1 MEPSSPSEP
10 TITGDATVAIA
21 SSTFAVPATVVA
33 AAPVLF
39 AHGFGQTRAAWQRT
53 AQAVADAGFPAISY
67 DARGHGQSGR
77 NPDALPYTGEQFTD
91 DLIVLAGE
99 MPQPPVLVGASMG
112 GLFGLMAEARWP
124 GLFRALVLVDVTP
137 RWESAGLSRIVAFT
151 SAFAEGFAS
160 LEAAAD
166 AIAAYLPQ
174 RRERK
179 SSQALQELLRQDARS
194 GRWHWH
200 WDGRLLDEL
209 VRDSGRHQQALVEA
223 ARKVRCPVLL
233 ISGGRSDLVSPAT
246 IAEFQSLVPHA
257 QHVQLADASHML
269 AGDDNDA
276 FTQTLLDYLRSVSS
290 RAHHHP
296 THAVEKIH
304 TGARS

>member
-1 MEPSSPSEP
+1 MEISSHSSL
-10 TITGDATVAIA
+10 ATPASAAVTIA
-21 SSTFAVPATVVA
+21 SCSFEASGPK

-39 AHGFGQTRAAWQRT
+39 AHGFGQTRSAWLRT
-53 AQAVADAGFPAISY
+53 AQALASAGHPAISY

-77 NPDALPYTGEQFTD
+77 NPSAVPYTGEQFTD

-99 MPQPPVLVGASMG
+99 MPQAPVLVGASMG

-151 SAFAEGFAS
+151 SAFADGFAS

-166 AIAAYLPQ
+166 AIATYLPQ
-174 RRERK
+174 RRARK
-179 SSQALQELLRQDARS
+179 SSEALKELLRQDPTS
-194 GRWHWH
+194 GRWYWH
-200 WDGRLLDEL
+200 WDPRLLDEL
-209 VRDSGRHQQALVEA
+209 VRDSAQHQDALSEA
-223 ARKVRCPVLL
+223 ARQVTCPVLL
-233 ISGGRSDLVSPAT
+233 ISGGRSDLVSADT

-257 QHVQLADASHML
+257 QHVRLAEASHML

-276 FTQTLLDYLRSVSS
+276 FTQTLLDYLRSLSS